1 MRDLSF
7 MGTQRKKEKN
17 LNTISL
23 KYRQKQKFFTSS
35 NLKVSY
41 VSVEAVP
48 CNIVKMCK
56 IENNIETKRGKKL
69 WHR

>member
-23 KYRQKQKFFTSS
+23 KYRQKQNCFTSS
-35 NLKVSY
+35 NLKVY
-41 VSVEAVP
+41 FVSVEAVP
-48 CNIVKMCK
+48 CKIVKMCK
-56 IENNIETKRGKKL
+56 IENNIETKRGKRL
-69 WHR
+69 W